1 MKISGSIRKGYTY
14 LAFFMALSFSLAEVA
29 SGSEGGITVIPDVS
43 LFIQIANFL
52 FIIWVLNVI
61 LYKPIRNIL
70 IQRKEK
76 VTGFEQ
82 NIETLTQDAKDKD
95 EAYSSGVKD
104 ARAKGLKEKAALVQ
118 AAADEERRIIEE
130 INQKA
135 QAELVV
141 MREKIVKDA
150 ENVRESLQQEIDTFA
165 NAIGKKIL
173 GRAV

>member
-1 MKISGSIRKGYTY
+1 MKFSGSIRKGYTY
-14 LAFFMALSFSLAEVA
+14 LAFFMALSLTLAEGA
-29 SGSEGGITVIPDVS
+29 SGSGGGITVIPDVS
-43 LFIQIANFL
+43 LFIQIVNFL

-61 LYKPIRNIL
+61 LYRPIRNIL

-82 NIETLTQDAKDKD
+82 IIETLTQDAQEKD
-95 EAYSSGVKD
+95 EAYFSGIKD
-104 ARAKGLKEKAALVQ
+104 ARAKGLKEKEALVQ

-135 QAELVV
+135 QADLVEI
-141 MREKIVKDA
+141 REKIAKDA

-165 NAIGKKIL
+165 NAIGNKIL